1 MYYNIKKLNK
11 LFFINVKYS
20 NVIWLIFRN
29 CLFYNLQYTTQA
41 IVNMTNYKLV
51 YFNLRARAELARM
64 IFHAAGQPFE
74 DFRYERSEWPAHK
87 QG

>member
-1 MYYNIKKLNK
+1 M
-11 LFFINVKYS
+11 S
-20 NVIWLIFRN
+20 
-29 CLFYNLQYTTQA
+29 
-41 IVNMTNYKLV
+41 NYKLV

-74 DFRYERSEWPAHK
+74 DVRYERSEWPAHK